1 MRHRDDF
8 DDFRTELEGL
18 FADLCHARR
27 LTSGRA
33 GFRPRVDVYRT
44 EEPPALAVVAEL
56 AGIDPAEVDLTV
68 ADGALVLSGT
78 RRREAAEGAVYH
90 HIELD
95 YGPFERRI
103 PLGEPIDR
111 DAIEAV
117 YERGLLRVTL
127 PVRRPVARKVRLTV
141 KRRRGA

>member
-1 MRHRDDF
+1 MRRRNDLDR
-8 DDFRTELEGL
+8 FRAELEGL
-18 FADLCHARR
+18 FADLCQGPRLRAARV
-27 LTSGRA
+27 

-44 EEPPALAVVAEL
+44 DEPPALTVVAEL
-56 AGIDPAEVDLTV
+56 AGIDPAEVDVTV

-78 RRREAAEGAVYH
+78 RRRTVADRAVYH

-103 PLGEPIDR
+103 PLAERVDG

-117 YERGLLRVTL
+117 YDRGLLRVTL
-127 PVRRPVARKVRLTV
+127 PVVPPRARRVQVEVT
-141 KRRRGA
+141 RRRDG